1 MSVRA
6 PLSVLASL
14 GLHAAVVGALLLSRA
29 QAAPPEPELVPDVWH
44 GNTVD
49 IEALPTAGPAAL
61 AAVDPALS
69 APEPA
74 EPSATEPSSPAA
86 PSALTQPAPRPAP
99 PAAEAPLEPDAKPAP
114 RPRRRR
120 PVAPAAHAAAPASGE
135 AGSESAP
142 GPARPALGGAESELP
157 AGVRQLG
164 KAFTRAITAATHQD
178 PIWRGLPAGTQGEVT
193 IRVELDAD
201 GRISSTEVEPT
212 PLTGPLSNLVTRT
225 LLLLRAGRFALAS
238 GLGAGQETLSV
249 SVQLFDEAPSAEA
262 EDPNQA
268 HTLGFEPPKA
278 TAPGRAYFVLGSG
291 RRFEATVRRV
301 R

>member
-6 PLSVLASL
+6 PLSVLVSL

-74 EPSATEPSSPAA
+74 EPSATEPSPAA
-86 PSALTQPAPRPAP
+86 PSAITQPAPRPAP

-120 PVAPAAHAAAPASGE
+120 PVAPAAPAATGAAGGE
-135 AGSESAP
+135 ETAL
-142 GPARPALGGAESELP
+142 GPAEPALGGAESELP
-157 AGVRQLG
+157 AGVRHLG
-164 KAFTRAITAATHQD
+164 KAFTRAITAATHKD
-178 PIWRGLPAGTQGEVT
+178 PIWRGLPAGSQGEVT
-193 IRVELDAD
+193 VRVELDAE

-249 SVQLFDEAPSAEA
+249 SVRLFDEAPSAES

-291 RRFEATVRRV
+291 RRFEATVRHV